1 MMQSLHIFR
10 KDLRHLWPELSVYA
24 LLLVA
29 FALVVPQTWPGA
41 ASSNT
46 LLQTFEMLLKILIP
60 ISWLVLITRVV
71 HEECLIG
78 EEQFWITRPYHWGSL
93 LGAKCIFIVTCLILP
108 FVVMQWS
115 LLFQADI
122 NPFVSI
128 SGMMLCLLKFCLI
141 VWLPFTLVA
150 SLTSTLSAAF
160 MSLAGV
166 TVIWAGLLMFLDP
179 VSGTRMAPPFVLEG
193 FAFTFAILQIGTLI
207 YQFSTRRTARSRIA
221 VVATLFLFLIL
232 IYGFVGTHFGTPVRA
247 LIRNHY
253 PASSDPSLRLAFVP
267 GPLPYGDRNED
278 VQVPRGFVEVKL
290 PIHLEGLDPNYKL
303 RDTNISF
310 VIETPGFRY
319 DSPWESATVGEG
331 NFSFLVPLQ
340 VFNRTAT
347 ADAHIHLEFL
357 AEQLRP
363 KEPQIISSNASFS
376 APNNGRCVL
385 THGAPVCRYAYQT
398 SVPTRV
404 KALSDSGACGAPGS
418 AKPTFTIFRLVP
430 AGTNPDPVVQEVL
443 GLGSMIC
450 AGSPLTFS
458 EYSPAETFRLELDV
472 PSVNIGQYKSR

>member
-1 MMQSLHIFR
+1 MQSLHIFR

-41 ASSNT
+41 AFSNT
-46 LLQTFEMLLKILIP
+46 LLQTFATLLKVLIP

-71 HEECLIG
+71 HEECLVG

-93 LGAKCIFIVTCLILP
+93 LGAKCIFIVTGLILP

-115 LLFQADI
+115 LLFQAGI

-150 SLTSTLSAAF
+150 ALTSTLSAAF

-166 TVIWAGLLMFLDP
+166 AVIWAGLLTFLFP
-179 VSGTRMAPPFVLEG
+179 STGTRMSPPFVLEI

-207 YQFSTRRTARSRIA
+207 YQFSTRRTVRSRIA
-221 VVATLFLFLIL
+221 AAAILFLFLIL
-232 IYGFVGTHFGTPVRA
+232 LYGFVGTHFGAPVRV

-253 PASSDPSLRLAFVP
+253 PVSSDQALRLVFVP
-267 GPLPYGDRNED
+267 GPLPYEERNED
-278 VQVPRGFVEVKL
+278 IQVPRGFVEVKL

-303 RDTNISF
+303 RDTNTSF
-310 VIETPGFRY
+310 VIDTPGFLY
-319 DSPWESATVGEG
+319 VSPWESATVGEG
-331 NFSFLVPLQ
+331 SLSFLVPQQ

-347 ADAHIHLEFL
+347 ANTHVHLEFL

-363 KEPQIISSNASFS
+363 KDPQIISSNDSFS

-404 KALSDSGACGAPGS
+404 KAFSSSGACGAPGS
-418 AKPTFTIFRLVP
+418 TKPSFTILRLAP

-443 GLGSMIC
+443 SLGSTIC

-458 EYSPAETFRLELDV
+458 EYSPAETFRLELDI
-472 PSVNIGQYKSR
+472 PSINLGQYKSR